1 MPSKQIQYRD
11 IGQVVTTIEQVTE
24 ALQKLAANDF
34 KLLPQYQIAYDKL
47 FEVKHHINQTLVDTI
62 SS

>member
-1 MPSKQIQYRD
+1 M
-11 IGQVVTTIEQVTE
+11 TTIEQVTE

-62 SS
+62 KQLK